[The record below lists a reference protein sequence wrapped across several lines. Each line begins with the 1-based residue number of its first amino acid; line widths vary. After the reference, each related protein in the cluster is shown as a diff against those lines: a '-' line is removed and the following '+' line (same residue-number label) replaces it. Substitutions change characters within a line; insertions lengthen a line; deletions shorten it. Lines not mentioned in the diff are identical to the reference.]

1 MRGTDTASRITPY
14 VEQLAENEYAR
25 ENLRKGAESLRAAYE
40 RSQKRRVKKARD
52 EKLHHQVGRAF
63 SSLSEGTRA
72 LATGR
77 QKPKRVWPKRAAMIG
92 GAAAVAGVAV
102 AAGDQ
107 IKGALGMGGGA
118 ADGAAGEGMAAAP
131 PEV

>member
-25 ENLRKGAESLRAAYE
+25 ENLRRGAENLRAAYD
-40 RSQKRRVKKARD
+40 RSRKRRVKSAKD
-52 EKLHHQVGRAF
+52 EKLHHQIERAF

-77 QKPKRVWPKRAAMIG
+77 QKPKRHWPKRLAAVG
-92 GAAAVAGVAV
+92 LAGAAVAGVAL
-102 AAGDQ
+102 AAGDE
-107 IKGALGMGGGA
+107 IKGALGMNGA
-118 ADGAAGEGMAAAP
+118 EGESGA
-131 PEV
+131 